1 MFDLLNIKTR
11 RERRQFVKAMIGGIA
26 VMGSVYVWA
35 WISYIF
41 APSYY
46 GW

>member
-1 MFDLLNIKTR
+1 MFEILGISKE
-11 RERRQFVKAMIGGIA
+11 ERKEFVKTFIGAVA
-26 VMGSVYVWA
+26 VMGCVYVWA
-35 WISYIF
+35 WISYMF

>member
-1 MFDLLNIKTR
+1 MFEILGISKE
-11 RERRQFVKAMIGGIA
+11 ERKQFLTALIGGVA
-26 VMGSVYVWA
+26 VMGCAYVIAWA
-35 WISYIF
+35 AYVF